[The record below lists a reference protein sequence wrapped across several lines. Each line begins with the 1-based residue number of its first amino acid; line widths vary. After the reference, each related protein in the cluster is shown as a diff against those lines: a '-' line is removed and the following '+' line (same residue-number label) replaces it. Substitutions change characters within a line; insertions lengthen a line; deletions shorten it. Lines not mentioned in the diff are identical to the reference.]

1 MLEKCQ
7 MNAEKMPNA
16 KKNVQKMQK
25 KCQINAKKC
34 QMQKNMPKQC

>member
-25 KCQINAKKC
+25 MPNKC
-34 QMQKNMPKQC
+34 